1 MQKILSSLQED
12 LHTENS
18 IQQARELIAQNPD
31 EPIKNIAE
39 QVGCGNNPQYF
50 SQLFKK
56 LTGMTPTEYVNEIS

>member
-18 IQQARELIAQNPD
+18 IQQARELIAKNPD

-56 LTGMTPTEYVNEIS
+56 QTGMTPTDYVNEIS